1 MIWTPRHRNNRDA
14 AAILRQRGGGI
25 LCPVQ
30 SFIYFILLP
39 SPDWLMDIMLQVD
52 STKCISI
59 VESGATLYNDGSRWW
74 YDEDVHINLFQVSV
88 PAPSIHSC
96 VSIASC
102 HSARGEEGQEQ
113 QIFIKYL
120 SRANFTILPSLLICS
135 RYLLIC
141 WYLFVCSFASIS
153 ANVGD
158 LLVPAASGR
167 ETLIILIM
175 RPTPALCGLRCL
187 LSSAI
192 VDISALFY
200 VG

>member
-1 MIWTPRHRNNRDA
+1 MMAQDDDMMKMSI
-14 AAILRQRGGGI
+14 
-25 LCPVQ
+25 
-30 SFIYFILLP
+30 SIYFKCQCRLP
-39 SPDWLMDIMLQVD
+39 PY
-52 STKCISI
+52 T
-59 VESGATLYNDGSRWW
+59 
-74 YDEDVHINLFQVSV
+74 
-88 PAPSIHSC
+88 PC

-158 LLVPAASGR
+158 LLVSEDPHYPHHAPNTGTAWIEMFAFLCNCR
-167 ETLIILIM
+167 YFRPILCRVDLIDIFLHNFQI
-175 RPTPALCGLRCL
+175 
-187 LSSAI
+187 LSSARI
-192 VDISALFY
+192 PHPRCECSYQVSIARL
-200 VG
+200 VGRRYNCG

>member
-96 VSIASC
+96 GLKKLHPNCIRRFVMTEKAPTRAFSWLKAATTAFTFKTLLR
-102 HSARGEEGQEQ
+102 HYAKRRWPHG
-113 QIFIKYL
+113 L
-120 SRANFTILPSLLICS
+120 STWNWVRDAI
-135 RYLLIC
+135 
-141 WYLFVCSFASIS
+141 
-153 ANVGD
+153 
-158 LLVPAASGR
+158 
-167 ETLIILIM
+167 IM
-175 RPTPALCGLRCL
+175 RDRRL
-187 LSSAI
+187 
-192 VDISALFY
+192 
-200 VG
+200 